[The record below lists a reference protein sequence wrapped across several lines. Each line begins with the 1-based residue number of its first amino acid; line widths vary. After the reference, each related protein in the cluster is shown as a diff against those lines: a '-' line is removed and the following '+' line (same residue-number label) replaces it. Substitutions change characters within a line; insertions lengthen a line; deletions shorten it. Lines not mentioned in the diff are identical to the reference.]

1 MNQRARL
8 SLLVTQIFIAGL
20 MFALFGRLFYL
31 QIAAGPTYR
40 DAALSIQSRDVVTP
54 ANRGFI
60 VDSSGVPLALNK
72 VGLAVTVDRTK
83 IDKLSD
89 KGESVIQ
96 DLVKLLGLDFA
107 DVWQRTRLCGELPKG
122 QKAGCWTG
130 SRFQPISIT
139 KEADPQIAL
148 KIVELSDRY
157 PGISATPVAIRNYPE
172 TLGTNAGHVLGYVG
186 PLTEEDL
193 SGASGRSY
201 FRSES
206 IGKAGLEIKYDEYLR
221 GIPGIKT
228 LIVDRKEAVTTTS
241 KNTKPTAGNHLV
253 TSLDV
258 RIQSAA
264 ELALNDAV
272 KRARASGYRA
282 DGGAAVVMDV
292 RNGQVLALASN
303 PTFDPNAFER
313 GLTVKQASNLFS
325 EKAGVPALNRALQ
338 SLYAPGSTFKVV
350 SLIAAKDAGYSLK
363 ANYACPSEFQ
373 VGNRAFQNFE
383 SKSRGTLSMKRAIA
397 VSCDTIWYKI
407 AYDEWVRD
415 GGLRPKSNPNDYFFN
430 AAKKFQMGQ
439 KTGIDL
445 PSESAG
451 RLANREWRKN
461 WYAQNK
467 DYYCNYKD
475 RAPKASQT
483 AFLLQLARE
492 NCLDGDKIRAG
503 DAVNFSIG
511 QGDTVITPIKLA
523 QMYAAIANGGTIWK
537 PTVAKAIVKT
547 DGTVLKTFSPEKLG
561 NLGEDQAT
569 LSFLQ
574 DALHEVTISGTSAG
588 VFASFPIPTS
598 GKTGTAQVFGK
609 NPNGSAKSDT
619 SWYAGYAP
627 TNNPRYVAV
636 MMVSQGGFGAGTS
649 GLGVRKIFETIF
661 GVQGGKVNPEL
672 QVFPEGMP
680 PTKLP
685 RISPATKPK
694 PSILAPGTTGQQA
707 PATPSP
713 QAKVKSKVKAQR

>member
-8 SLLVTQIFIAGL
+8 SLLVIQIFIAGL
-20 MFALFGRLFYL
+20 MIALFGRLFYL

-83 IDKLSD
+83 IDTLPD

-96 DLVKLLGLDFA
+96 DLVVLLGLDFA

-122 QKAGCWTG
+122 EKAGCWTG
-130 SRFQPISIT
+130 SRFQPIPIT

-157 PGISATPVAIRNYPE
+157 PGISATPIAIRNYPE

-201 FRSES
+201 FRSEA

-241 KNTKPTAGNHLV
+241 KNTKPIAGNHLV

-292 RNGQVLALASN
+292 RNGEVLALASN

-338 SLYAPGSTFKVV
+338 GLYAPGSTFKAV

-383 SKSRGTLSMKRAIA
+383 SKSQGTLSMKKAIA

-430 AAKKFQMGQ
+430 AAKKFQIGQ

-445 PSESAG
+445 PSESSG

-483 AFLLQLARE
+483 SFLLQLARE

-537 PTVAKAIVKT
+537 PTIAKAIVKT
-547 DGTVLKTFSPEKLG
+547 DGTVIKSFTSEKLG

-574 DALHEVTISGTSAG
+574 GALHEVTISGTSAG
-588 VFASFPIPTS
+588 VFASFPIPTA

-609 NPNGSAKSDT
+609 NSNGSAKSDT

-627 TNNPRYVAV
+627 SNNPRYVAV

-661 GVQGGKVNPEL
+661 GVQGGKVNPDL
-672 QVFPEGMP
+672 QVFPDGAP
-680 PTKLP
+680 PSKLP

-694 PSILAPGTTGQQA
+694 PSILAPGNA
-707 PATPSP
+707 PAQTVTPTP
-713 QAKVKSKVKAQR
+713 QAKRVVKR